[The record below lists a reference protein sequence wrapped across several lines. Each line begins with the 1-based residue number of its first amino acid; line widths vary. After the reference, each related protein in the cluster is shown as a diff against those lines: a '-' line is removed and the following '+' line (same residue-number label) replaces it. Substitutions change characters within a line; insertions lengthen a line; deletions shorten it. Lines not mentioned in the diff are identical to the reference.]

1 MRRSGIL
8 LPISSLPSP
17 YGIGTIGRTAFQFVD
32 FLAAAGQTLW
42 QILPLGPTGFGDSPY
57 QSFSTFA
64 GNPSLIDLDNLVE
77 LGLLTK
83 DEIESFAWGG
93 LPISIDYGLIFANR
107 APVLRLAT
115 SRLDPQSGSFRQFEA
130 ESAHWLDDYAFFMA
144 IKKQPGYDRPC
155 TVAVAIAQ
163 GRDQKELH
171 QARQQLEEEI
181 LFWKQVQSPVF
192 FCSGEHCVITPKK
205 IRFASLVT
213 CRFTCR
219 RIPQDLWAA
228 PSLFQVD
235 ADLNLIDVA
244 GCPPDCFSPLG
255 QLWGNP
261 LYDWPK
267 HKDEDFNWWVQRLQ
281 HAGQIYDLLR
291 VDHFRGFESYYAIPA
306 DHTTAEFG
314 VWRQGPGLPF
324 IETIKERLPNL
335 EIIAEDL
342 GVITPE
348 VRQILDASG
357 FPGMRVLQFAFD
369 SREGSEYLPYKY
381 PFNTVVYTGTHDNT
395 TTEDW
400 QYSSPASAVQFA
412 REYMDTDDPNELTWR
427 FIRAAM
433 SSSADT
439 CIVPMQDFLR
449 LGAEARLNTP
459 GTRQGNWRWR
469 VDGKML
475 TDDLAEQI
483 RQTTELYGRRR
494 MDIRS

>member
-1 MRRSGIL
+1 LRRSGIL

-144 IKKQPGYDRPC
+144 IKNSLDM
-155 TVAVAIAQ
+155 TALAQ
-163 GRDQKELH
+163 WPLPLRRRDQKELH

-181 LFWKQVQSPVF
+181 LFWKQVQFLFFLQWRALRDYAKKNQIRIVGDLPIYVSPD
-192 FCSGEHCVITPKK
+192 S
-205 IRFASLVT
+205 A
-213 CRFTCR
+213 
-219 RIPQDLWAA
+219 DLWAA

>member
-17 YGIGTIGRTAFQFVD
+17 YGIGTIGRAAYHFID

-77 LGLLTK
+77 LGLLAE
-83 DEIESFAWGG
+83 DEINSFDWGG
-93 LPISIDYGLIFANR
+93 LPTRIDYGLIFANR
-107 APVLRLAT
+107 APILRLAT
-115 SRLDPQSGSFRQFEA
+115 GRLDPQSDSFRRFEA
-130 ESAHWLDDYAFFMA
+130 ESAYWLDDYALFMA
-144 IKKQPGYDRPC
+144 IKNSLDM
-155 TVAVAIAQ
+155 VALAQ
-163 GRDQKELH
+163 WPLPLRRRDQAELSR
-171 QARQQLEEEI
+171 ARQQLEGEI
-181 LFWKQVQSPVF
+181 LFWKQVQFLFFRQWRELRDYAQKKQVLIFGDLPIYVSPD
-192 FCSGEHCVITPKK
+192 S
-205 IRFASLVT
+205 A
-213 CRFTCR
+213 
-219 RIPQDLWAA
+219 DLWAA
-228 PSLFQVD
+228 PSLFQTD
-235 ADLNLIDVA
+235 TDLNLIDVA
-244 GCPPDCFSPLG
+244 GCPPDRFAPLG

-261 LYDWPK
+261 LYNWPK
-267 HKDEDFNWWVQRLQ
+267 HEAENFNWWVRRLRY
-281 HAGQIYDLLR
+281 AGQIYDLLR
-291 VDHFRGFESYYAIPA
+291 IDHFRGFESYYAVPA
-306 DHTTAEFG
+306 EHTTAEHG
-314 VWRQGPGLPF
+314 VWRPGPGLPF
-324 IETIKERLPNL
+324 IATIKERLPNL

-369 SREGSEYLPYKY
+369 SRAGSEYLPYRY
-381 PFNTVVYTGTHDNT
+381 PFNTVAYTGTHDNT

-400 QYSSPASAVQFA
+400 QYSSPASTVQFA
-412 REYMDTDDPNELTWR
+412 REYLDTDDPDELTWR

-433 SSSADT
+433 SSPANT

-483 RQTTELYGRRR
+483 RQITELYGRRE
-494 MDIRS
+494 MEVQS

>member
-144 IKKQPGYDRPC
+144 IKNSLDM
-155 TVAVAIAQ
+155 TALAQ
-163 GRDQKELH
+163 WPLPLRRRDQKELH

-181 LFWKQVQSPVF
+181 LFWKQVQFLFFLQWRALRDYAKKNQIRIVGDLPIYVSPD
-192 FCSGEHCVITPKK
+192 S
-205 IRFASLVT
+205 A
-213 CRFTCR
+213 
-219 RIPQDLWAA
+219 DLWAA